1 MNALSAITQWKWL
14 RIRLLCLIGLGVL
27 LLCPGWASGPDSDEV
42 QEEAMTLGEVPVT
55 EVSAEP
61 EAQPAQMAQPVTQP
75 VATVIFSKGNIGQVL
90 QAISLQTGVTVI
102 AKGQAVGQRVDIIAK
117 DEPLEVILD
126 KLTSGKDW
134 VWHKV
139 NDTRYEI
146 MDRRT
151 YETTVLPK
159 QVKRKIFQPQYIKA
173 EDFKNA
179 IQGMLTK
186 NIGKVAVD
194 PRTNKVIVT
203 DLPQVIE
210 MIARLLEEIDV
221 KPIVRVF
228 YIRHADVNDMAK
240 MLEGYKSA
248 PGSIETDRRTHQIIV
263 TDTLQ
268 NIKRMELLVEV
279 LDIGPEMRIYNIN
292 NIGFEGEVL
301 QDLSKAIERVVTEDA
316 FWEMNY
322 RAGTLLVE
330 DVQEVHEKIEKIL
343 AAFDRPSKQVLIQ
356 AEVIEARLDRT
367 FSLGVD
373 YDLSQDLFSAEQD
386 GIFGANGGSRI
397 PRGSLD
403 VTDNLGFINLY
414 EEFPV
419 ISLINKGGL
428 QVSYLS
434 SHLRAQLSA
443 FMSDTDT
450 KVLLQPRILVKNHE
464 EATIFVGGEVPYL
477 TTFFTGDPAWRQ
489 QQFTQN
495 TVNEGVM
502 VKIRPS
508 ISNNGLIEMYIKIE
522 NNKAEEYKREA
533 ESKKYDL
540 IGRQR
545 QEAETVLII
554 PSGETRVLGGLVN
567 TFDLNTR
574 TGIPFLSQ
582 IPYLGPLLFGSQ
594 EEKNLRRNI
603 LFFITPTVVE
613 EQGHRVRTYLGEPV
627 EKMIAELAPEE
638 ELLPEAEL
646 TTPTLLGV
654 EPYEYEE
661 ATSPSLAR
669 ARLPQ
674 VILSSEMPRDLPR
687 VMGKPT
693 PEMEQ
698 AEAQAR
704 KTSYEAEVGGPT
716 GTFTKELRPVVS
728 TPPKIKETPASG
740 RPKPEPPQL
749 GKVKPKKIDKERERE
764 KEPHVTPETE
774 TDY

>member
-1 MNALSAITQWKWL
+1 MNALNTITQWKWL
-14 RIRLLCLIGLGVL
+14 RIRLLCLVGLGVL
-27 LLCPGWASGPDSDEV
+27 LIYPGWAGDPGQDEG
-42 QEEAMTLGEVPVT
+42 EEMMMGQVPATDVP
-55 EVSAEP
+55 AEP
-61 EAQPAQMAQPVTQP
+61 QAQSVQMAQPAAQS

-90 QAISLQTGVTVI
+90 QAISRQTGVTVI

-159 QVKRKIFQPQYIKA
+159 QVERKIFQPRYIKA

-179 IQGMLTK
+179 IEGMLTK
-186 NIGKVAVD
+186 NIGKAAVD

-228 YIRHADVNDMAK
+228 YIRHADVGEIAK
-240 MLEGYKSA
+240 MLERYKSA
-248 PGSIETDRRTHQIIV
+248 PGSIEADPRTHQIIV

-330 DVQEVHEKIEKIL
+330 DVTEVHEKIEKIL

-356 AEVIEARLDRT
+356 AEVIETRLDRE

-373 YDLSQDLFSAEQD
+373 YDLSQDLFSAAQD
-386 GIFGANGGSRI
+386 GLFGEPSRI
-397 PRGSLD
+397 PKGTGD
-403 VTDNLGFINLY
+403 VTDNLGFIDLR
-414 EEFPV
+414 EEFPT
-419 ISLINKGGL
+419 ISLTRSEGL

-434 SHLRAQLSA
+434 THLRAQLSA
-443 FMSDTDT
+443 LMSDTDT
-450 KVLLQPRILVKNHE
+450 KVLLQPRLLLKNQE

-477 TTFFTGDPAWRQ
+477 TTFFSDDVSYRRSTA
-489 QQFTQN
+489 TQN
-495 TVNEGVM
+495 TVNEGLM
-502 VKIRPS
+502 IKIRPS
-508 ISNNGLIEMYIKIE
+508 ISNNDLIEMYLKIE
-522 NNKAEEYKREA
+522 NNTAYTVKRQAEDRY
-533 ESKKYDL
+533 YDL

-554 PSGETRVLGGLVN
+554 PSGETRVIGGLIN
-567 TFDLNTR
+567 TKDETTR
-574 TGIPFLSQ
+574 AGIPFLSQ
-582 IPYLGPLLFGSQ
+582 IPYLGPLMFGRRG
-594 EEKNLRRNI
+594 ETNLRRNI

-613 EQGHRVRTYLGEPV
+613 EQGRFVRTYLGEPI

-638 ELLPEAEL
+638 ELLPEEEL
-646 TTPTLLGV
+646 TTPTLM
-654 EPYEYEE
+654 YEYEE

-669 ARLPQ
+669 ATLPR

-687 VMGKPT
+687 VTGKPT

-716 GTFTKELRPVVS
+716 GTFTKEVRPVVTS
-728 TPPKIKETPASG
+728 SPKIKAATTPG

-749 GKVKPKKIDKERERE
+749 GKQKPKKIDIERERE
-764 KEPHVTPETE
+764 KDPHVTPETE
-774 TDY
+774 TQY

>member
-1 MNALSAITQWKWL
+1 MGQVPAAAMS
-14 RIRLLCLIGLGVL
+14 
-27 LLCPGWASGPDSDEV
+27 
-42 QEEAMTLGEVPVT
+42 EEPQV
-55 EVSAEP
+55 
-61 EAQPAQMAQPVTQP
+61 QPAQMAQPVTQS

-90 QAISLQTGVTVI
+90 QAISRQTGVTVI

-159 QVKRKIFQPQYIKA
+159 QRVRKIFQPRYIKA

-186 NIGKVAVD
+186 NIGIVAVD

-210 MIARLLEEIDV
+210 MIARLLEEIDA

-228 YIRHADVNDMAK
+228 YIRHADVDEIAK

-248 PGSIETDRRTHQIIV
+248 PGSIEADTKTHQIIV

-268 NIKRMELLVEV
+268 NIRRMELLVEV

-292 NIGFEGEVL
+292 NIGFEGKVL
-301 QDLSKAIERVVTEDA
+301 QDLSKAIERVVTKDA
-316 FWEMNY
+316 FWELNY

-330 DVQEVHEKIEKIL
+330 DVMEVHEKIEKIL
-343 AAFDRPSKQVLIQ
+343 AAFDQPSKQVLIQ
-356 AEVIEARLDRT
+356 AEVIETRLDRE
-367 FSLGVD
+367 FSLGMD
-373 YDLSQDLFSAEQD
+373 YDLSEDLFSAVQD
-386 GIFGANGGSRI
+386 GLFEGRVPTGPG
-397 PRGSLD
+397 D
-403 VTDNLGFINLY
+403 VTDDLGFINLR
-414 EEFPV
+414 EEFPT
-419 ISLINKGGL
+419 ISLSASEGL
-428 QVSYLS
+428 QISYLS
-434 SHLRAQLSA
+434 THLRAQLSA
-443 FMSDTDT
+443 LMSDTDT
-450 KVLLQPRILVKNHE
+450 KVLLQPRLLLKNQE

-477 TTFFTGDPAWRQ
+477 TTFFSDDVSYRRSTA
-489 QQFTQN
+489 TQN
-495 TVNEGVM
+495 TVNEGLM
-502 VKIRPS
+502 IKIRPS
-508 ISNNGLIEMYIKIE
+508 ISNNSLIEMELKIE
-522 NNKAEEYKREA
+522 NNTAYSVRRQAEDRW
-533 ESKKYDL
+533 YDL

-554 PSGETRVLGGLVN
+554 PSGETRVIGGLIN
-567 TFDLNTR
+567 TKDETLKA
-574 TGIPFLSQ
+574 GIPFLSQ
-582 IPYLGPLLFGSQ
+582 IPYLGPLMFGRR
-594 EEKNLRRNI
+594 EETNLRRNI

-613 EQGHRVRTYLGEPV
+613 EQGRLVRTYLGEPI

-654 EPYEYEE
+654 APYEE
-661 ATSPSLAR
+661 ATSPSLAH
-669 ARLPQ
+669 ARLPR

-687 VMGKPT
+687 VTGKPT

-716 GTFTKELRPVVS
+716 GSFTKEVRPVVVS
-728 TPPKIKETPASG
+728 TPRKTEKPPAP
-740 RPKPEPPQL
+740 RKPEPPQL
-749 GKVKPKKIDKERERE
+749 GEQKKIDKE
-764 KEPHVTPETE
+764 PHITPQTE
-774 TDY
+774 TQY

>member
-1 MNALSAITQWKWL
+1 MNALNTIAQWKWL
-14 RIRLLCLIGLGVL
+14 RIRLLCLIGCGVL
-27 LLCPGWASGPDSDEV
+27 LFYPGWAAGPDNDEDEKGAV
-42 QEEAMTLGEVPVT
+42 TMGQVPATDVA
-55 EVSAEP
+55 AEP
-61 EAQPAQMAQPVTQP
+61 QAQSVQMAQPVTQP
-75 VATVIFSKGNIGQVL
+75 VATVIFSKGNIDQVL

-102 AKGQAVGQRVDIIAK
+102 AKGKAVGQRVDIIAK

-186 NIGKVAVD
+186 NIGKAAVD

-228 YIRHADVNDMAK
+228 YIRHADVNDIAK

-248 PGSIETDRRTHQIIV
+248 PGSIEVDTKTHQIIV

-268 NIKRMELLVEV
+268 NIKRMELLVEL

-301 QDLSKAIERVVTEDA
+301 QDLSEAIERVVTEDA

-330 DVQEVHEKIEKIL
+330 DVTEVHEKIEKIL

-356 AEVIEARLDRT
+356 AEVIETGLDRT
-367 FSLGVD
+367 FNLGVD
-373 YDLSQDLFSAEQD
+373 YDLSQELFSAVQD
-386 GIFGANGGSRI
+386 GLFGERVPTGSGDI
-397 PRGSLD
+397 
-403 VTDNLGFINLY
+403 TDNLGFINLR
-414 EEFPV
+414 EEFP
-419 ISLINKGGL
+419 IMSLINKGGL

-434 SHLRAQLSA
+434 THLRAQLSA

-450 KVLLQPRILVKNHE
+450 KLLIQPRLLVKNHE

-477 TTFFTGDPAWRQ
+477 TTFFNRPGDTNYGYS
-489 QQFTQN
+489 QFTQN
-495 TVNEGVM
+495 TVNEGLM

-508 ISNNGLIEMYIKIE
+508 ISNNGLIEMYVKLE
-522 NNKAEEYKREA
+522 NNKAEPVTRDAGAQGAIE
-533 ESKKYDL
+533 L
-540 IGRQR
+540 VGRRR

-554 PSGETRVLGGLVN
+554 PSGETRVIGGLIS
-567 TFDLNTR
+567 TIDQTTK

-582 IPYLGPLLFGSQ
+582 IPYLGPLLFGSRD
-594 EEKNLRRNI
+594 ETNLRRNI

-613 EQGHRVRTYLGEPV
+613 EQGRRVRTYLGEPI
-627 EKMIAELAPEE
+627 EKMIAELSPEE

-654 EPYEYEE
+654 TPYEE

-698 AEAQAR
+698 AEAEAR

-716 GTFTKELRPVVS
+716 GTFTKEVRPVVS
-728 TPPKIKETPASG
+728 TPPKTEKPRAP
-740 RPKPEPPQL
+740 RKPEPPQL
-749 GKVKPKKIDKERERE
+749 GKPKEVD
-764 KEPHVTPETE
+764 KEPHITPETE
-774 TDY
+774 TQY